1 MYIAD
6 SSSRILQVSTSG
18 NILSIAGTGAY
29 SYSGDGGAATSASF
43 IKPFGVGVDV
53 SGTIWHYFLLQ
64 LLC

>member
-6 SSSRILQVSTSG
+6 FSSRILQVSTSG
-18 NILSIAGTGAY
+18 YILSIAGTGAY

-43 IKPFGVGVDV
+43 MEPFGVGVDA
-53 SGTIWHYFLLQ
+53 SGTISHYFLPR

>member
-18 NILSIAGTGAY
+18 NILSIAGTGDY
-29 SYSGDGGAATSASF
+29 TYSGDGGVAKM
-43 IKPFGVGVDV
+43 KPFGIGVDA
-53 SGTIWHYFLLQ
+53 SGTISHYFLPR